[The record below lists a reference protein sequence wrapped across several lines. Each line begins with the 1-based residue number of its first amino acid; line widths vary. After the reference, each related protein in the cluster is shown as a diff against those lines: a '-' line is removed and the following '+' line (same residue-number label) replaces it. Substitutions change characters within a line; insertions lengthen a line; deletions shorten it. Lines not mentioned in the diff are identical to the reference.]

1 MGKSTHVNN
10 GTPTLAV
17 AAVGVSKAFGRTQ
30 ALQRVDLELAWG
42 KCLVLLGHN
51 GAGKS
56 TLLRILAGLT
66 SSDDG
71 TIWAGGYD
79 RRRQPAQLR
88 RAVGFL
94 GHQTLLYQQLT
105 PRENLRF
112 YARLY
117 NLSGAAERA
126 SQLLNDV
133 GMGDWA
139 DRRVGTLSNG
149 MQKRIALAR
158 VLLHRPALLLLDEP
172 ETGLDQQGQD
182 LLARVLLAAVRGGA
196 SVVMTTHNLKHGLET
211 ADQVAILARGRM
223 VFQGPRA
230 GTNVEA
236 LQQLLASGAGGDG
249 TP

>member
-1 MGKSTHVNN
+1 MGQSTQLNN
-10 GTPTLAV
+10 RAPALAV
-17 AAVGVSKAFGRTQ
+17 AIVGVSKAFGKTQ
-30 ALQRVDLELAWG
+30 ALRRVDLELAWG
-42 KCLVLLGHN
+42 QCLVLLGHN

-66 SSDDG
+66 PPDDG

-79 RRRQPAQLR
+79 RWRQPAQLR

-94 GHQTLLYQQLT
+94 GHQTLLYHQLT

-117 NLSGAAERA
+117 NLSEAAERA
-126 SQLLNDV
+126 AQLLDDV

-149 MQKRIALAR
+149 MQKRVALAR

-172 ETGLDQQGQD
+172 ETGLDQQGLE
-182 LLARVLLAAVRGGA
+182 LLAKVLLAAVRGGA
-196 SVVMTTHNLKHGLET
+196 SVVMTTHNLEHGLET
-211 ADQVAILARGRM
+211 ADQVAVLANGRM
-223 VFQGPRA
+223 TFQGPRA
-230 GTNVEA
+230 GTDTSA
-236 LQQLLASGAGGDG
+236 LQRLLASGAEGKG